1 MRRPIIVKA
10 SISDTVE
17 ILGHT
22 VADYQAI
29 LKAVEYATSPGLT
42 MINGR
47 GKEVIVSKPYIFSR
61 EPTLRIPGL
70 HILEVY
76 ERYPCFDSSD
86 YAYEDR
92 YFNNYFFSDKPF
104 TLEQINRIAY
114 MKRVGNLEF
123 INDEMPEWS
132 LPSAYY
138 KGEGD
143 EIIYA
148 F

>member
-1 MRRPIIVKA
+1 M
-10 SISDTVE
+10 
-17 ILGHT
+17 
-22 VADYQAI
+22 
-29 LKAVEYATSPGLT
+29 
-42 MINGR
+42 
-47 GKEVIVSKPYIFSR
+47 IVSKPYISTR
-61 EPTLRIPGL
+61 EPALRIPGL

-92 YFNNYFFSDKPF
+92 YFRNYFFSDKPF
-104 TLEQINRIAY
+104 TREQINRIAY
-114 MKRVGNLEF
+114 MKRVGNLVF
-123 INDEMPEWS
+123 IKDEMPEWS

-143 EIIYA
+143 KIIYA

>member
-1 MRRPIIVKA
+1 MRKPIIVKT

-22 VADYQAI
+22 VDGYKAI
-29 LKAVEYATSPGLT
+29 LKAVEYATSPGST

-47 GKEVIVSKPYIFSR
+47 GKEMIVSKPYISTR
-61 EPTLRIPGL
+61 EPALRIPGL

-92 YFNNYFFSDKPF
+92 FYQNFYISDKSF
-104 TLEQINRIAY
+104 TNEQINRIAF
-114 MKRVGNLEF
+114 MKRVGCLEY
-123 INDEMPEWS
+123 ISEEMSDWS

-138 KGEGD
+138 RGEGD